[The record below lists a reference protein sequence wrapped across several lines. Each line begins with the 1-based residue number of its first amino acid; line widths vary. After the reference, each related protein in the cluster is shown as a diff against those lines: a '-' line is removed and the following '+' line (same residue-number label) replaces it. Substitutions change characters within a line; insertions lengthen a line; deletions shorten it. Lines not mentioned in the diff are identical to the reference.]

1 MTLST
6 VTDLDV
12 DDTIMSAQNDGSGVA
27 VSKVVSIS
35 GNFRINDLISKL
47 SDKKYEIEIISSN
60 VYYVSK
66 TNSNTKIKEY

>member
-1 MTLST
+1 MLELQQLQLQLFAYSQMTLST

-35 GNFRINDLISKL
+35 GNVVSHVPVANSAGGYRL
-47 SDKKYEIEIISSN
+47 
-60 VYYVSK
+60 YYK
-66 TNSNTKIKEY
+66 